1 MPILCSLYKRP
12 LCHILSKA
20 FLLYKVQKTGDP
32 FVTWKLPY
40 SLSTKHADYCSVVIT
55 KSKLKFLRKWYF
67 PFSMRLGKYF
77 QCVCLNRCKSYTPFQ
92 GSASECVLVM
102 LLAARHKAMKDLK
115 KQLPYIEDGVL
126 LSKLVAYSSKLVRSL
141 QAILEFTVSAKK
153 NKKFE

>member
-1 MPILCSLYKRP
+1 
-12 LCHILSKA
+12 
-20 FLLYKVQKTGDP
+20 
-32 FVTWKLPY
+32 
-40 SLSTKHADYCSVVIT
+40 
-55 KSKLKFLRKWYF
+55 
-67 PFSMRLGKYF
+67 MRLGKYF